1 MVKPTC
7 FSRNLPPMRRND
19 PWAPSCELKKE
30 KKDSVTHH
38 TLHFQ
43 SSFQCRQYLIEKK
56 KNTQN
61 ISAHQAVASL
71 IFVFQGRI
79 NKLVHIR
86 KRNQWVQQLV
96 CHKSHLESCLF
107 CQGNEMLVIL
117 WCNIWELWEC
127 LVIWHFVI
135 FYPNIPRLIMS
146 HNYTVSAAP
155 QSFDPLISPRYIFL
169 LFFCRWFTDSKHLLQ
184 YSINHGVWDLLQFPP
199 FPCEVRFNIISRNL
213 LPPSALLPAE
223 GRENKL
229 SGFREC
235 LIPQLKSSSE
245 DWRHEMLQT
254 KSPKCSQR
262 HMLSCY
268 WSNAEKPPS
277 MQCRESK

>member
-1 MVKPTC
+1 MWTKERKKRQC
-7 FSRNLPPMRRND
+7 H
-19 PWAPSCELKKE
+19 PSYSTFPIQL
-30 KKDSVTHH
+30 SV
-38 TLHFQ
+38 
-43 SSFQCRQYLIEKK
+43 SSVSYWEK

-71 IFVFQGRI
+71 IFVFQVRI

-107 CQGNEMLVIL
+107 CQGNKMLVIL

-155 QSFDPLISPRYIFL
+155 QSFDPLISPRYIFFC
-169 LFFCRWFTDSKHLLQ
+169 FFFVL
-184 YSINHGVWDLLQFPP
+184 G
-199 FPCEVRFNIISRNL
+199 
-213 LPPSALLPAE
+213 
-223 GRENKL
+223 
-229 SGFREC
+229 
-235 LIPQLKSSSE
+235 
-245 DWRHEMLQT
+245 LQT
-254 KSPKCSQR
+254 QNTCCNIQ
-262 HMLSCY
+262 
-268 WSNAEKPPS
+268 
-277 MQCRESK
+277 